1 MLKFNISK
9 PEIKV
14 TGKSVTNLETTK
26 TEALV
31 LLIQNTSKLSKEVS
45 KLDKKLKGKISTVIK
60 SGDFTGK
67 KANKAFS
74 IIYTDKLISAERVI
88 LFGVGDKKIE
98 TKEIRNFGGLILS
111 KLKSLDVKNFSV
123 LMDATSIK
131 EELCNEI
138 FAKNMTEGLL
148 LTSYKYA
155 GFFTLDKKD
164 GDKKDTKI
172 SKIELI
178 TTDKKE
184 LKSLKLG
191 SESGTKLAEGVFV
204 TKDLV
209 NLPPNVCTPDFM
221 AITAKDIA
229 KETDLSVTI
238 FDEKKLEKLKM
249 GALLSVGRGSIEE
262 SNLIIMEH
270 NKTKAKEMDTVV
282 LIGKGVTFD
291 TGGYSLKPPQGM
303 KGMKSD
309 MGGGGAI
316 IGAMKA
322 ISKLDLPIHVVGLI
336 PCAENKISNDSY
348 LPDDVIVAS
357 NGMTI
362 EINSTDAEG
371 RMLLAD
377 ALVYAKKYEPKYVV
391 DIATLTGLTFNTFA
405 GKMSGFFSTDKTLT
419 KNLNN
424 AATTSYE
431 RIWELPIDDEYSKP
445 FKSKVADLINS
456 AKGAGASGATMFL
469 KNFIDYP
476 AWAHIDMAGMAGE
489 MRDITYGPKGQASGY
504 GVRLL
509 AEFVNECCKKNK

>member
-1 MLKFNISK
+1 MLEFNISK

-14 TGKSVTNLETTK
+14 TGKAISELGSFK

-31 LLIQNTSKLSKEVS
+31 LLISDTSKLSLETKI
-45 KLDKKLKGKISTVIK
+45 LDKMLKGKITTVIK
-60 SGDFTGK
+60 SGDFAGK
-67 KANKAFS
+67 KAVKRFS
-74 IIYTDKLISAERVI
+74 TIYTDKLISAERII
-88 LFGVGDKKIE
+88 LFGIGGEKIE
-98 TKEIRNFGGLILS
+98 AKEIRNFGGLILS
-111 KLKSLDVKNFSV
+111 KLKSLDVKNFSI
-123 LMDATSIK
+123 LLNATSLK
-131 EELCNEI
+131 EKLCNEI
-138 FAKNMTEGLL
+138 CAKNLTEGLL
-148 LTSYKYA
+148 LTSYKHA
-155 GFFTLDKKD
+155 GIFSNKKESNKSNI
-164 GDKKDTKI
+164 KKIDF
-172 SKIELI
+172 I

-184 LKSLKLG
+184 LKSIIIGLDKGSKL
-191 SESGTKLAEGVFV
+191 TQGVFI

-209 NLPPNVCTPDFM
+209 NLPPNVCTPNFM
-221 AITAKDIA
+221 AETAKDIA
-229 KETDLSVTI
+229 KETNLSVTI
-238 FDEKKLEKLKM
+238 FNEKKLEKLKM
-249 GALLSVGRGSIEE
+249 GALLAVGRGSIEE

-270 NKTKAKEMDTVV
+270 NKSNAMEMDTVV

-291 TGGYSLKPPQGM
+291 TGGYSLKQTLSM
-303 KGMKSD
+303 KGMKCD
-309 MGGGGAI
+309 MGGGGAV
-316 IGAMKA
+316 IGTMKA
-322 ISKLDLPIHVVGLI
+322 ISKLDLPIHVVGLV

-357 NGMTI
+357 NGITI

-371 RMLLAD
+371 RLLLAD
-377 ALVYAKKYEPKYVV
+377 ALVYAKKYNPKYVI

-405 GKMSGFFSTDKTLT
+405 GKMASFFSTDKSLT

-469 KNFIDYP
+469 KNFVEYP

-489 MRDITYGPKGQASGY
+489 MRDISYGPKGQASGY

-509 AEFVNECCKKNK
+509 AEFVNECCKKKR

>member
-1 MLKFNISK
+1 MLKFDISK

-14 TGKSVTNLETTK
+14 TGKTVTNLETTK

-67 KANKAFS
+67 KANKKIS

-98 TKEIRNFGGLILS
+98 SKEIRNFGGLILS
-111 KLKSLDVKNFSV
+111 KLKTLDIKNFSV
-123 LMDATSIK
+123 LMDVTSIK

-138 FAKNMTEGLL
+138 FAKNLTEGLL
-148 LTSYKYA
+148 LASYKYA

-164 GDKKDTKI
+164 EDKKDTKI
-172 SKIELI
+172 TKIELL

-191 SESGTKLAEGVFV
+191 SEAGTKLAEGVFV
-204 TKDLV
+204 AKDLV

-221 AITAKDIA
+221 AETAKGIV

-238 FDEKKLEKLKM
+238 LGEKELEKLKM
-249 GALLSVGRGSIEE
+249 GALLAVGRGSIED

-270 NKTKAKEMDTVV
+270 NKAKAKEMDTVV

-303 KGMKSD
+303 KGMKGD

-322 ISKLDLPIHVVGLI
+322 IAKLDLPIHVVGLV
-336 PCAENKISNDSY
+336 PCAENKISNDAY

-357 NGMTI
+357 NGITI

-377 ALVYAKKYEPKYVV
+377 ALVYAKRYDPKFVV
-391 DIATLTGLTFNTFA
+391 DIATLTGLTFATLA
-405 GKMSGFFSTDKTLT
+405 GKMAGVFSTDKTLT

-424 AATTSYE
+424 AATTAYE
-431 RIWELPIDDEYSKP
+431 RIWELPIDEEYTKP

-456 AKGAGASGATMFL
+456 EKGAGVSGATMFL
-469 KNFIDYP
+469 KHFVDYP
-476 AWAHIDMAGMAGE
+476 AWAHLDIAGMEGE
-489 MRDITYGPKGQASGY
+489 RREISYGPKGQASGF

-509 AEFVNECCKKNK
+509 AEFVDECCTKKK